1 MSDRNIFGIRKRNKV
16 LDKDVQERL
25 LFAISQGSYIQ
36 DACAYAGIDRATYHR
51 WSKKAENGE
60 EIYKKL
66 FDEITRIEATFKV
79 DTVKKI
85 REIGEEDRNPRALQW
100 LLEKRYP
107 EQFGDTS
114 KVVLST
120 EENVVNVIR
129 FSDGELANELP
140 DGVIDDLDVQHVQ
153 HEQQENVNDASIDD
167 YD

>member
-1 MSDRNIFGIRKRNKV
+1 M
-16 LDKDVQERL
+16 
-25 LFAISQGSYIQ
+25 
-36 DACAYAGIDRATYHR
+36 
-51 WSKKAENGE
+51 
-60 EIYKKL
+60 
-66 FDEITRIEATFKV
+66 
-79 DTVKKI
+79 
-85 REIGEEDRNPRALQW
+85 QW
-100 LLEKRYP
+100 ILEKKYP

>member
-66 FDEITRIEATFKV
+66 FDEITQIEATFKV

-85 REIGEEDRNPRALQW
+85 I
-100 LLEKRYP
+100 
-107 EQFGDTS
+107 
-114 KVVLST
+114 VVK
-120 EENVVNVIR
+120 
-129 FSDGELANELP
+129 
-140 DGVIDDLDVQHVQ
+140 
-153 HEQQENVNDASIDD
+153 
-167 YD
+167 